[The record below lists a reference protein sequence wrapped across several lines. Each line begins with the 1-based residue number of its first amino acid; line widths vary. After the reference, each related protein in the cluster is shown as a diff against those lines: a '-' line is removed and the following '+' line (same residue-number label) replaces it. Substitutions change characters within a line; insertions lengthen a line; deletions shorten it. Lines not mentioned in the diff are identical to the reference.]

1 MVDCQPFPWTRR
13 VVALDEPAVLDRRGW
28 PVTLKHAG
36 RGAGRPL
43 AVLRDLPLLVLRA
56 EWGAGKS
63 IAFEQEH
70 ADLLSLAV
78 ALSSLMIVSSSP
90 PTRSGDLLVGWAW
103 KWGLPYSSWVSNPAE
118 QQEAPG
124 AAVFRVRAAVVQLG
138 RPVV

>member
-1 MVDCQPFPWTRR
+1 MLQRAIDAGVPFAWVT
-13 VVALDEPAVLDRRGW
+13 ADEAY
-28 PVTLKHAG
+28 
-36 RGAGRPL
+36 
-43 AVLRDLPLLVLRA
+43 
-56 EWGAGKS
+56 
-63 IAFEQEH
+63 
-70 ADLLSLAV
+70 LAV

-138 RPVV
+138 CPVV